1 MHTGSRA
8 FCFLMALAATGSEA
22 ASASAITTSGPGHYR
37 VEAKMVSLPAT
48 AAQDFFAS
56 APNSHVYSNEQVARL
71 IGAPK
76 SATLSLPSAD
86 VSQASPVHI
95 AVTRSIS
102 FAHSA
107 SREVGITLNV
117 APIGKCKDLALY
129 SVSIDDVR
137 FAGFE
142 DRTALKP
149 VINERGLNTSVA
161 ENKHYWCF
169 SLPPLQQSH
178 ATYDA
183 DGRKS
188 ASIADANER
197 QLLFVKITRG

>member
-8 FCFLMALAATGSEA
+8 ACFLMALAATGVEC
-22 ASASAITTSGPGHYR
+22 ASAATEVAPEHYR
-37 VEAKMVSLPAT
+37 VEAKMVSLPAS

-56 APNSHVYSNEQVARL
+56 APHSHLDSNEQVARL

-76 SATLSLPSAD
+76 SAALSLPSVDA
-86 VSQASPVHI
+86 ARTSPARI

-102 FAHSA
+102 FPHSA
-107 SREVGITLNV
+107 SREVGVTLNV
-117 APIGKCKDLALY
+117 APLGKSSDLDLFFV
-129 SVSIDDVR
+129 SVEDVR

-142 DRTALKP
+142 DRTATKP

-161 ENKHYWCF
+161 ENQHYWCI
-169 SLPPLQQSH
+169 SLPPLHKSRV
-178 ATYDA
+178 TYDT
-183 DGRKS
+183 DGRVT